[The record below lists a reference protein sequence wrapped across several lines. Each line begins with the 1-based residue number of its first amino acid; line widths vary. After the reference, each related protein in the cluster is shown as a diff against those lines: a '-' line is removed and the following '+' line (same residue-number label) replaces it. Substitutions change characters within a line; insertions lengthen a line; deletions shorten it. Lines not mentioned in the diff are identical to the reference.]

1 MSGNAAD
8 SVENVFK
15 QCVFF
20 KGIGAF
26 TIVDGHTVTGE
37 DVGNK

>member
-1 MSGNAAD
+1 MLQIQWKTSLN
-8 SVENVFK
+8 S
-15 QCVFF
+15 VFF

>member
-1 MSGNAAD
+1 MAFNAAD
-8 SVENVFK
+8 SLEDVFK
-15 QCVFF
+15 QCGFS
-20 KGIGAF
+20 GIGAF